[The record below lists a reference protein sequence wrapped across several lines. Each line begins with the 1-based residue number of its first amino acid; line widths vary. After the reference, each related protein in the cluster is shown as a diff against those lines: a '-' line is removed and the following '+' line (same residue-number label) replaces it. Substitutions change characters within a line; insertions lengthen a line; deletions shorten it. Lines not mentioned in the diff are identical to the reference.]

1 MDDWAAVDAYLT
13 GTLVDEDPDL
23 VAAREAGRAAGL
35 PAIEVS
41 PLQGK
46 LLALL
51 CTMTGARRVLEFG
64 TLAGYSALWFARA
77 VGPEGHV
84 TTLELDPVHA
94 AVARENLARAGV
106 AHRVDVHEG
115 PAAETARALVD
126 AGTEPYDLVFI
137 DADKPGNSRYLELAV
152 ALSRPGTVVVVDNVV
167 RAAAVADAGS
177 DDPRVQGSRA
187 VLDAMAAHPRLEATA
202 LQTVGSKGWD
212 GFALAVVTD

>member
-13 GTLVDEDPDL
+13 GTLVDEDADL

-77 VGPEGHV
+77 VGPGGHV
-84 TTLELDPVHA
+84 TTLELDPAHA

-167 RAAAVADAGS
+167 RAGAVADAGS